1 MSTKM
6 SINVTDYFVF
16 PFYLIAILVASTPLL
31 NSKITGFDLSAT
43 WQIAE
48 GHYLSVASLVAII
61 ALGYVA
67 TTNDWEGDIPW
78 QSTQGFIVVATISLI
93 LSPPFVPAFQD
104 TLLSTPAGFIA
115 AGIQILGFMAFSYYG

>member
-1 MSTKM
+1 ME
-6 SINVTDYFVF
+6 INVADYFVF

-31 NSKITGFDLSAT
+31 NSKVMGFDLSAT

-48 GHYLSVASLVAII
+48 GHYLSVASVVAIT

-67 TTNDWEGDIPW
+67 YTNDWEGDLPW
-78 QSTQGFIVVATISLI
+78 MGVQGFLVISTISLI
-93 LSPPFVPAFQD
+93 LSPPFVPAVQD
-104 TLLSTPAGFIA
+104 TLLATPAGFLA